1 MPLDV
6 QQNLGRISIIIL
18 LRTLCIITKI
28 LLRHAYLHKNYIYDM
43 NIIRIEEKI
52 IIKNNSNLKR
62 NYSHIHTK
70 ITRLEF
76 LCAQKTVSIVTS
88 LQLFVKCFWY
98 KF

>member
-28 LLRHAYLHKNYIYDM
+28 LLRHAYLYKNYIYDM